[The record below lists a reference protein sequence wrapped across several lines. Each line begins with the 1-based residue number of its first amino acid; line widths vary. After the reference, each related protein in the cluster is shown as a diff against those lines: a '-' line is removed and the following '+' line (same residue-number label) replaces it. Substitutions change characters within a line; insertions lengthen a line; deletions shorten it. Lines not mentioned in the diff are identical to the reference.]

1 MSVAL
6 LRSALDAAIA
16 LHQQVRDADAA
27 PIVAAADAIAG
38 ALKRGGKLLI
48 FGNGG
53 SAADAQHVAAELV
66 GRFQRERVALAA
78 VALTTDTSVLTSI
91 ANDYAFD
98 RVFARQ
104 VEGLGRAGDVAFG
117 ISTSGSSPN
126 VVAALEAARGLDM
139 QTIALTGGDGGAVGR
154 AAAIHVNVPSKATAR
169 VQEVHRTLLH
179 VICAIVE
186 ESVVNGA
193 STKDTKR

>member
-27 PIVAAADAIAG
+27 PVVAAADAIAG

-126 VVAALEAARGLDM
+126 VVAALAVARGLDM

-186 ESVVNGA
+186 ESFVNGA
-193 STKDTKR
+193 STQDTKR